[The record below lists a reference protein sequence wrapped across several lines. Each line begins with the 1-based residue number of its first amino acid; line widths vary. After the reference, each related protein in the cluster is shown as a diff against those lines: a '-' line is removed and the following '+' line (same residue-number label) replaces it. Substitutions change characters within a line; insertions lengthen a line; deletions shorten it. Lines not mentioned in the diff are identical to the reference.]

1 MTWMMTVFLIPLAF
15 ISASSISGVASK
27 SGTLAPGANGNCG
40 SCFQTCTC
48 GTKIR
53 SIPRSFEIVAAAV
66 IFSMVRRVISGID
79 RFQGFGD
86 VGSAAL
92 VAYQRPVSRDIQIDT
107 QPALVLDAAQD
118 LVARGKV
125 DFSIAEII
133 GVGEVFGR

>member
-40 SCFQTCTC
+40 SCFQTWTC
-48 GTKIR
+48 GSNMR
-53 SIPRSFEIVAAAV
+53 SLAIVAAAV
-66 IFSMVRRVISGID
+66 IVSIFRRVISGID

-92 VAYQRPVSRDIQIDT
+92 VAYQRPVSRDIQ
-107 QPALVLDAAQD
+107 
-118 LVARGKV
+118 
-125 DFSIAEII
+125 
-133 GVGEVFGR
+133 